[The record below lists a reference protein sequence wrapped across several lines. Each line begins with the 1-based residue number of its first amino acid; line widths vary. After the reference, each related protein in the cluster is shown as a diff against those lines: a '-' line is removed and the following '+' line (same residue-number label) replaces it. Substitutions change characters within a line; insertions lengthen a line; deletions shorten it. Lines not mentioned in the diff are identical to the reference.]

1 MITKS
6 KLALVATLVAVSFA
20 TPAFAQTFA
29 FSGGESSVHYNGAQS
44 HGNFAPTAQ
53 NHRAAVGKNGE
64 GVYDQVPDNQTDQPS
79 AGLAIGGISW
89 H

>member
-29 FSGGESSVHYNGAQS
+29 FSGAEPSVHYNGPQS

-53 NHRAAVGKNGE
+53 DHRAAFGKNGC
-64 GVYDQVPDNQTDQPS
+64 QRAPNFPRMW
-79 AGLAIGGISW
+79 AFNFP
-89 H
+89 